1 MSTRADYTVEEWEA
15 IRRTPAEAV
24 VALEQ
29 ATKTSFLGR
38 RRERKATEKSFKEAI
53 AQFSGLELID
63 AIVAAKEE
71 EGVLVDALRASD
83 EPLIDK
89 VVETATTAR
98 RALDAKS
105 TREEREAY
113 VNTVLEAAEAVALA
127 TGERGES
134 SKVSQA
140 EALLL
145 RRIATALGRPGYEPP
160 EDRWTA
166 FDPAHRDQ

>member
-1 MSTRADYTVEEWEA
+1 MSTRTDYSAEEWDA

-24 VALEQ
+24 VAIEQ
-29 ATKTSFLGR
+29 SAKAGFMGR

-53 AQFSGLELID
+53 AQFAGLGLID
-63 AIVAAKEE
+63 AIVAARDE
-71 EGVLVDALRASD
+71 EGVLIDAIRASD
-83 EPLIDK
+83 EPLMDK
-89 VVETATTAR
+89 VVETAARAR
-98 RALDAKS
+98 RALDAKA

-127 TGERGES
+127 TGERGDD

-140 EALLL
+140 ESLLL
-145 RRIATALGRPGYEPP
+145 RRIAAGLGRAGYEPP
-160 EDRWTA
+160 QDRWTA

>member
-24 VALEQ
+24 VAVEQ
-29 ATKTSFLGR
+29 ASHAGFMGR

-53 AQFSGLELID
+53 AQFSGLGLID
-63 AIVAAKEE
+63 AIVAAKDE
-71 EGVLVDALRASD
+71 EGRLIDALRATG
-83 EPLIDK
+83 EPLLDT
-89 VVETATTAR
+89 VVETATKAR
-98 RALDAKS
+98 RAMEAKAS
-105 TREEREAY
+105 REEREAF

-127 TGERGES
+127 TGERSDS
-134 SKVSQA
+134 SKVSKA

-145 RRIATALGRPGYEPP
+145 SRIAAALGKPGYEPP
-160 EDRWTA
+160 QDRWTA